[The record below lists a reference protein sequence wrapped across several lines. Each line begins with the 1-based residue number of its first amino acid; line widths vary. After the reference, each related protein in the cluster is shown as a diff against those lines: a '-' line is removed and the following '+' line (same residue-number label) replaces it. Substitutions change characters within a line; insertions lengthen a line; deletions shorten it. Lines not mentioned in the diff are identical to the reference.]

1 MSTDERAHDVRFIY
15 GGCHLAPF
23 SVLKSEIRENRK
35 SDNIKIKDAK
45 FSICVMPI
53 NIDTTYT
60 WKGVIIDV
68 CVG

>member
-1 MSTDERAHDVRFIY
+1 M
-15 GGCHLAPF
+15 APF

-45 FSICVMPI
+45 FSICVMPF
-53 NIDTTYT
+53 NIDTKYDTTYT
-60 WKGVIIDV
+60 WKGVIINV

>member
-1 MSTDERAHDVRFIY
+1 M
-15 GGCHLAPF
+15 APF